1 MSDMTKNYDAI
12 KTHYAASDRKNVE
25 AMMAPITRQTTWTE
39 MAGSPYAGIYVGPEA
54 IVAGVFKRIGEEW
67 NDYTFSLE
75 SLINGGSTIVGIGSY
90 SGS

>member
-1 MSDMTKNYDAI
+1 
-12 KTHYAASDRKNVE
+12 
-25 AMMAPITRQTTWTE
+25 

-75 SLINGGSTIVGIGSY
+75 SLINGGSTIVGIGTY